1 MTEALPGHGRPVT
14 TTHGR
19 GRTTTPVV
27 VPGPDGDLAGEQLA
41 GPVHAVP
48 ADAADL
54 ELTTSLCNH
63 SVRAEAGQPFDPA
76 DPDACPD
83 CAERAVGS

>member
-1 MTEALPGHGRPVT
+1 MTGAPAGHRRTVT

-27 VPGPDGDLAGEQLA
+27 VPGPDGDLAGEQLT

-63 SVRAEAGQPFDPA
+63 AVRAEAGDPFDPSA
-76 DPDACPD
+76 EDACPD
-83 CAERAVGS
+83 CAERAGA